1 MRTIEE
7 RMAGYAAY
15 HQDHRCQATHLF
27 GVPMVFY
34 SPLIPL
40 GWIRWE
46 LGGIEF
52 SLGMLILAAILIWYF
67 TLDRGL
73 AGILTLI
80 SLPMVYLTDLAATLP
95 FQQSLAIFLALKIG
109 GWVIQLVG
117 HVFEGRR
124 PALVDNLIQSLMGP
138 LFVLAEV
145 LFYFG
150 FRKDLEQAVERGVA
164 AHTFAGNEQTAAEA

>member
-40 GWIRWE
+40 GWVRWD
-46 LGGIEF
+46 LGAVEI

-73 AGILTLI
+73 ATILTLI
-80 SLPMVYLTDLAATLP
+80 SLPMVYLTDLAAGLP
-95 FQQSLAIFLALKIG
+95 LQQSLAIFLALKLG

-124 PALVDNLIQSLMGP
+124 PALVDNLVQSLMGP

-150 FRKDLEQAVERGVA
+150 LRKDLKEAVERGVA
-164 AHTFAGNEQTAAEA
+164 AHRFSEEQATAGA